1 MSAKY
6 LPMMISMM
14 FSLSLVIAGCST
26 LDGKPSQNVG
36 ADQAA
41 QAADGTPPQVIVS
54 TPAEVVAV
62 PITLDAPTPV
72 PTTASTSTAVQV
84 KDDLDDLGPAPD
96 LKNQVWLNTPGPLRL
111 SDLRGKVV
119 LLEMWTFG

>member
-54 TPAEVVAV
+54 TPAEVVEV

-84 KDDLDDLGPAPD
+84 KADLDDLGPAPD